1 MSIVPI
7 NEHRPPLQAGASVAA
22 IVPQTM
28 DEVFRL
34 AKAVCAA
41 GWAPKGMDRPESCA
55 VAIMH
60 GLEIGL
66 KPLTAL
72 QRIAV
77 VNGRPTLWGDGAM
90 SLVRASGLCS
100 GVDETITGTGDART
114 ATCSAHRKGEAKAIV
129 RTFSVADAKKAGLW
143 GKSGP
148 WSQYP
153 DRMLQMR
160 ARAFAL
166 RDGFAD
172 VLGGF
177 YMREEIEEDDDKRAA
192 RARPTRVE
200 TVETVDATTG
210 EVTQA
215 LPADTGPTSDDI
227 EDAAIKLET
236 AASRGM
242 DALSAEWAATPKA
255 IQRIVKPRLDKDW
268 KPAARQADQDGAE
281 AAEAAA
287 ADMESANG

>member
-7 NEHRPPLQAGASVAA
+7 NEHRPPLQAGGTISA
-22 IVPQTM
+22 IIPQNM

-41 GWAPKGMDRPESCA
+41 GWAPKGMDRPEACA
-55 VAIMH
+55 IAIMH

-100 GVDETITGTGDART
+100 GVDETIEGTGDART
-114 ATCSAHRKGEAKAIV
+114 ATCAAHRKGEAKAII